1 MSSQPASQ
9 PDSIDLAYD
18 MWAGQFEFVGPATNK
33 NNALNN
39 NNNTNNNNNN
49 NNNNNSNNII
59 NNNINNSVKFG
70 ANRKLSTES
79 LEDLNLNFNTSSTQ
93 NPLSNPYS
101 LGVTVGGGGGCFDG
115 FAFGKQPILI
125 DQETFLSLNPAD
137 FEDIV
142 PSQSEPSSLVFI
154 DNKLESSSNHLIEP
168 NNNNSNNINNN
179 NNNNN
184 SNCNNNNNHKIY
196 NLETLTSKCNNKTNN
211 TNTNGFKLEN
221 LKNFKNKLLCDFE
234 ENSNATNGNSNG
246 NGNPSV
252 GGVGVVGLLEGTGPK
267 MSGALSAEICDNLNE
282 QLELLQR
289 KVDDLSDTQNIA
301 EDRTTRTK
309 TEYAVLQARY
319 HMLEEQYRES
329 ELRAEERMA
338 EEQKRHREILARVE
352 REASLQN
359 ENCQMKIKAA
369 EIEANALRDE
379 AQRLR
384 VLCDKQA
391 NDLHRTEEQLELA
404 RDQIAALQ
412 QEYDEQQQ
420 SLRKQEQEKKSTE
433 ELMLELSRELQ
444 RVREENG
451 ARAMPTTSPESIRLE
466 ELHQELEEMRQKNR
480 SLEEQNEE
488 LQATMLTNQA
498 TMLTNGVEQG
508 RHLLNGTLNSLAQE
522 LEEMSQAQLQQAFQ
536 EKEDENVRLK
546 HYIDTILLNIV
557 ENYPQLLE
565 VKPMERK

>member
-1 MSSQPASQ
+1 MAPMPRIQ
-9 PDSIDLAYD
+9 LA
-18 MWAGQFEFVGPATNK
+18 N
-33 NNALNN
+33 NNAAIKAT
-39 NNNTNNNNNN
+39 TNNFLYAETISGDSSPTPSSPPSSTAGVAKSQCSSLSDGESFEGYGENEYSVQLRATSSNVNGN
-49 NNNNNSNNII
+49 SSNNNSNNSVNNTHHHSMNNGSIHEHSGHSNDG
-59 NNNINNSVKFG
+59 NNNLDETPGIELDLAPHVVSSSPKDDEELNIMPRDNWARRSLRRTPTSNPDSLPQRRWGSMRNSGRRQISSNALASQLYRSSSFNSSG
-70 ANRKLSTES
+70 RSSNCDTTEDMYSDIS
-79 LEDLNLNFNTSSTQ
+79 LENRHD
-93 NPLSNPYS
+93 Y
-101 LGVTVGGGGGCFDG
+101 D
-115 FAFGKQPILI
+115 
-125 DQETFLSLNPAD
+125 
-137 FEDIV
+137 
-142 PSQSEPSSLVFI
+142 
-154 DNKLESSSNHLIEP
+154 
-168 NNNNSNNINNN
+168 
-179 NNNNN
+179 
-184 SNCNNNNNHKIY
+184 Y
-196 NLETLTSKCNNKTNN
+196 R
-211 TNTNGFKLEN
+211 
-221 LKNFKNKLLCDFE
+221 
-234 ENSNATNGNSNG
+234 
-246 NGNPSV
+246 
-252 GGVGVVGLLEGTGPK
+252 
-267 MSGALSAEICDNLNE
+267 
-282 QLELLQR
+282 LELLQR

-329 ELRAEERMA
+329 ELRAEERLA

-359 ENCQMKIKAA
+359 ENCQIKIKAT

-412 QEYDEQQQ
+412 QEYDEQLQTV
-420 SLRKQEQEKKSTE
+420 RRHEQEKKSTE

-498 TMLTNGVEQG
+498 TMLTNSVEQG
-508 RHLLNGTLNSLAQE
+508 RHLLNGTLNNLAQE
-522 LEEMSQAQLQQAFQ
+522 LEEMSQAQDSVDSATLASLSQLQQAFQ

-565 VKPMERK
+565 VKPIERK

>member
-1 MSSQPASQ
+1 MAPMPRIQLPNGNAS
-9 PDSIDLAYD
+9 IK
-18 MWAGQFEFVGPATNK
+18 GT
-33 NNALNN
+33 
-39 NNNTNNNNNN
+39 TNNFLYAETMSGDSSPTPSSPPSSTAGVAKSQCSSLSDGESFEGYGENEYPSQLREGRSSNSNGS
-49 NNNNNSNNII
+49 NNNSN
-59 NNNINNSVKFG
+59 
-70 ANRKLSTES
+70 L
-79 LEDLNLNFNTSSTQ
+79 
-93 NPLSNPYS
+93 
-101 LGVTVGGGGGCFDG
+101 
-115 FAFGKQPILI
+115 
-125 DQETFLSLNPAD
+125 
-137 FEDIV
+137 
-142 PSQSEPSSLVFI
+142 
-154 DNKLESSSNHLIEP
+154 
-168 NNNNSNNINNN
+168 INNN
-179 NNNNN
+179 NDNLSVGNVSSQHNHSEHSNDGNNNLN
-184 SNCNNNNNHKIY
+184 GSNGIELDLAPHVGSSTPQDDDELNIMPRDNWARRSLRRTPTSNPDSLSQRRWGSMRHSGRRQISSNALASQLYRSSSFNSSGRSSNCDTTEDMYSDI
-196 NLETLTSKCNNKTNN
+196 S
-211 TNTNGFKLEN
+211 LEN
-221 LKNFKNKLLCDFE
+221 RHDY
-234 ENSNATNGNSNG
+234 
-246 NGNPSV
+246 
-252 GGVGVVGLLEGTGPK
+252 
-267 MSGALSAEICDNLNE
+267 DYR
-282 QLELLQR
+282 LELLQR

-329 ELRAEERMA
+329 ELRAEERLA

-359 ENCQMKIKAA
+359 ENCQMKIRAT
-369 EIEANALRDE
+369 EIEASTLREE
-379 AQRLR
+379 AARLR

-404 RDQIAALQ
+404 RDQIGVLQ
-412 QEYDEQQQ
+412 QEHEEQAQA
-420 SLRKQEQEKKSTE
+420 LRRHEQEKKTAE
-433 ELMLELSRELQ
+433 DLMMDLGRELQ
-444 RVREENG
+444 RAREESG

>member
-1 MSSQPASQ
+1 MAPMPRIQLPNGNASIKASTNDFLFAETMSGDSSPTPSSPPSSTAGVAKSQCSSLS
-9 PDSIDLAYD
+9 DGES
-18 MWAGQFEFVGPATNK
+18 FEGYGENEYPTQ
-33 NNALNN
+33 LREGRSS
-39 NNNTNNNNNN
+39 
-49 NNNNNSNNII
+49 NSNGSHNISNHI
-59 NNNINNSVKFG
+59 NNNANISVGNGSGHNHSGHSNDGNNNLNG
-70 ANRKLSTES
+70 STGIELDLAPHVGSSTPQDDDELNIMPRDNWARRSLRRTPTSSGRRQISSNALASQLYRSSSFNSSGRSSNCDTTEDMYSDIS
-79 LEDLNLNFNTSSTQ
+79 LENRHD
-93 NPLSNPYS
+93 Y
-101 LGVTVGGGGGCFDG
+101 D
-115 FAFGKQPILI
+115 
-125 DQETFLSLNPAD
+125 
-137 FEDIV
+137 
-142 PSQSEPSSLVFI
+142 
-154 DNKLESSSNHLIEP
+154 
-168 NNNNSNNINNN
+168 
-179 NNNNN
+179 
-184 SNCNNNNNHKIY
+184 Y
-196 NLETLTSKCNNKTNN
+196 R
-211 TNTNGFKLEN
+211 
-221 LKNFKNKLLCDFE
+221 
-234 ENSNATNGNSNG
+234 
-246 NGNPSV
+246 
-252 GGVGVVGLLEGTGPK
+252 
-267 MSGALSAEICDNLNE
+267 
-282 QLELLQR
+282 LELLQR

-329 ELRAEERMA
+329 ELRAEERLA

-359 ENCQMKIKAA
+359 ENCQMKIRAT
-369 EIEANALRDE
+369 EIEATALREE
-379 AQRLR
+379 AARLR

-404 RDQIAALQ
+404 RDQIGVLQ
-412 QEYDEQQQ
+412 QEHEEQAQA
-420 SLRKQEQEKKSTE
+420 LRRHEQEKKSTE
-433 ELMLELSRELQ
+433 ELMLELGRELQ
-444 RVREENG
+444 RAREESG

-480 SLEEQNEE
+480 TLEEQNEE

-522 LEEMSQAQLQQAFQ
+522 LEEMSQAQDSVDSATLASLSQLQQAFQ

>member
-1 MSSQPASQ
+1 MAPMPRIQLPNGNASIKANTNNFLYAETMSGDSSPTPSSPPSSTAGVAKSQCSSLS
-9 PDSIDLAYD
+9 DGES
-18 MWAGQFEFVGPATNK
+18 FEGYGENEYPTQLREGRSS
-33 NNALNN
+33 NNNSNN
-39 NNNTNNNNNN
+39 NNSNVI
-49 NNNNNSNNII
+49 NNNNNS
-59 NNNINNSVKFG
+59 
-70 ANRKLSTES
+70 
-79 LEDLNLNFNTSSTQ
+79 LNGGNTSSLH
-93 NPLSNPYS
+93 NHSGHSNDGNNNLNGSTGIELDLAPHVGASTPQDDDELNIMPRDNWARRS
-101 LGVTVGGGGGCFDG
+101 LRRTPTSSGRRQISSN
-115 FAFGKQPILI
+115 AL
-125 DQETFLSLNPAD
+125 A
-137 FEDIV
+137 
-142 PSQSEPSSLVFI
+142 SQLYR
-154 DNKLESSSNHLIEP
+154 SSSF
-168 NNNNSNNINNN
+168 NSSGRS
-179 NNNNN
+179 
-184 SNCNNNNNHKIY
+184 SNCDTTEDMYSDI
-196 NLETLTSKCNNKTNN
+196 S
-211 TNTNGFKLEN
+211 LEN
-221 LKNFKNKLLCDFE
+221 RHDY
-234 ENSNATNGNSNG
+234 
-246 NGNPSV
+246 
-252 GGVGVVGLLEGTGPK
+252 
-267 MSGALSAEICDNLNE
+267 DYR
-282 QLELLQR
+282 LELLQR
-289 KVDDLSDTQNIA
+289 KVEDLSDTQNIA

-329 ELRAEERMA
+329 ELRAEERLA

-352 REASLQN
+352 REASLQD
-359 ENCQMKIKAA
+359 ENCQMKIRAT
-369 EIEANALRDE
+369 EIEAVALREE
-379 AQRLR
+379 AARLR

-404 RDQIAALQ
+404 RDQIASLQ
-412 QEYDEQQQ
+412 QEHEDQALA
-420 SLRKQEQEKKSTE
+420 LRQNELAKKSAE

-444 RVREENG
+444 RAREESG

-522 LEEMSQAQLQQAFQ
+522 LEEMSQAQDSVDSATLASLSQLQQAFQ

>member
-18 MWAGQFEFVGPATNK
+18 MWAGQFEFVGPTANAAATTAINHK
-33 NNALNN
+33 SSAL
-39 NNNTNNNNNN
+39 NNNNNN
-49 NNNNNSNNII
+49 NNC
-59 NNNINNSVKFG
+59 VKFG
-70 ANRKLSTES
+70 SERSASQDLSSADS

-93 NPLSNPYS
+93 NPLCNAYS
-101 LGVTVGGGGGCFDG
+101 LGVGVGVAGQYPG
-115 FAFGKQPILI
+115 FGKQPILF

-137 FEDIV
+137 FENIV
-142 PSQSEPSSLVFI
+142 PSDSEPNSLVFI
-154 DNKLESSSNHLIEP
+154 ENKLET
-168 NNNNSNNINNN
+168 NNNSLES

-184 SNCNNNNNHKIY
+184 SNSNNNNNKIY
-196 NLETLTSKCNNKTNN
+196 NLETLTSKFNNKTNN

-234 ENSNATNGNSNG
+234 ENG
-246 NGNPSV
+246 NGGAAN
-252 GGVGVVGLLEGTGPK
+252 GTNSK
-267 MSGALSAEICDNLNE
+267 MNGALSAEICDNFNE

-329 ELRAEERMA
+329 ELRAEERLA

-359 ENCQMKIKAA
+359 ENCQMKIKAT

-412 QEYDEQQQ
+412 QEYDEQLQTV
-420 SLRKQEQEKKSTE
+420 RRHEQEKKSTE

-444 RVREENG
+444 RAREENG

-488 LQATMLTNQA
+488 LQATMLANQA

-508 RHLLNGTLNSLAQE
+508 RHLLNGTLNNLAQE
-522 LEEMSQAQLQQAFQ
+522 LEEMSQAQDSVDSATLASLSQLQQAFQ